1 MSKKVILV
9 VDDEKDIVE
18 LVRFN
23 LERDGFKV
31 IPSYNG
37 EDALILV
44 KNQLPDLIILDLMLP
59 GMDGLE
65 VCRILKKDSSTF
77 SIPIIMLTAKGEEA
91 DIVVGLELGADDYIT
106 KPFGIKEMIARVK
119 TVLRRISQPERKN
132 VKIIAEDL
140 IIDTENFEAR
150 WKDIPLELT
159 PTEFKLLLF
168 LAQREGRVLTRQQ
181 LLDGV
186 LGEDAFVIDRT
197 VDVHIR
203 RLRDKL
209 KEASSYI
216 VTRRGIG
223 YMFQIDKT
231 KAPRYKGF

>member
-1 MSKKVILV
+1 MSKKKILV

-18 LVRFN
+18 LLRFN

-37 EDALILV
+37 EDALRLV
-44 KNQLPDLIILDLMLP
+44 KSQLPDLIILDLMLP

-65 VCRILKKDSSTF
+65 ICRILKRDSSTF
-77 SIPIIMLTAKGEEA
+77 SIPIIMLTAKEEEA

-119 TVLRRISQPERKN
+119 TVLRRVSQPERKKGK
-132 VKIIAEDL
+132 VIAEDL
-140 IIDTENFEAR
+140 IIDTENFEAK

-159 PTEFKLLLF
+159 PTEFKLLFF
-168 LAQREGRVLTRQQ
+168 LAQRGGRVLTRQQ

-186 LGEDAFVIDRT
+186 LGEDAFVTERT

-209 KEASSYI
+209 KEASSFI

-223 YMFQIDKT
+223 YMFQIDK
-231 KAPRYKGF
+231 

>member
-65 VCRILKKDSSTF
+65 VCQILKKDSSTF

-106 KPFGIKEMIARVK
+106 KPFGIKAVSY
-119 TVLRRISQPERKN
+119 TH
-132 VKIIAEDL
+132 
-140 IIDTENFEAR
+140 
-150 WKDIPLELT
+150 LT
-159 PTEFKLLLF
+159 LPTN
-168 LAQREGRVLTRQQ
+168 REV
-181 LLDGV
+181 
-186 LGEDAFVIDRT
+186 
-197 VDVHIR
+197 
-203 RLRDKL
+203 
-209 KEASSYI
+209 
-216 VTRRGIG
+216 
-223 YMFQIDKT
+223 
-231 KAPRYKGF
+231 

>member
-1 MSKKVILV
+1 MSKKKILV

-37 EDALILV
+37 EDALRLV
-44 KNQLPDLIILDLMLP
+44 KSQLPDLIILDLMLP

-65 VCRILKKDSSTF
+65 VCRILKRDSSAF

-119 TVLRRISQPERKN
+119 TVLRRVSQPERKKG
-132 VKIIAEDL
+132 KIIAGDL
-140 IIDTENFEAR
+140 TIDTENFEAR
-150 WKDIPLELT
+150 WKDTPLELT

-168 LAQREGRVLTRQQ
+168 LAQRGNRVLTRQQ

-186 LGEDAFVIDRT
+186 LGEDAFVTERT

-209 KEASSYI
+209 KEASSFI

-223 YMFQIDKT
+223 YMFQIDK
-231 KAPRYKGF
+231 

>member
-223 YMFQIDKT
+223 YMFQIDKQ
-231 KAPRYKGF
+231 KP

>member
-1 MSKKVILV
+1 M

-18 LVRFN
+18 LIRFN

-37 EDALILV
+37 EDALRLV
-44 KNQLPDLIILDLMLP
+44 KSQLPDLIILDLMLP

-65 VCRILKKDSSTF
+65 ACRIFKRDPSAF

-119 TVLRRISQPERKN
+119 TVLRRVSQPERKKGK
-132 VKIIAEDL
+132 VIAEDL
-140 IIDTENFEAR
+140 IIDTENFEAT
-150 WKDIPLELT
+150 WKDVPLELT

-186 LGEDAFVIDRT
+186 LGEDAFVTERT

-209 KEASSYI
+209 KEASSFI

-223 YMFQIDKT
+223 YMFQIDK
-231 KAPRYKGF
+231 

>member
-223 YMFQIDKT
+223 YMFQIDK
-231 KAPRYKGF
+231 

>member
-1 MSKKVILV
+1 MSRKKILV

-31 IPSYNG
+31 VPAYNG
-37 EDALILV
+37 EDALRLV
-44 KNQLPDLIILDLMLP
+44 KVQLPDLIVLDLMLP

-65 VCRILKKDSSTF
+65 ACRILKRDSSTF
-77 SIPIIMLTAKGEEA
+77 SIPIIMLTAKGEES

-119 TVLRRISQPERKN
+119 TVLRRVSQPERRKG
-132 VKIIAEDL
+132 KIIAGDL
-140 IIDTENFEAR
+140 IINTENFEAR
-150 WKDIPLELT
+150 WKDIPLDLT

-209 KEASSYI
+209 KEASPFI

-223 YMFQIDKT
+223 YMFQIDK
-231 KAPRYKGF
+231 

>member
-1 MSKKVILV
+1 MI
-9 VDDEKDIVE
+9 
-18 LVRFN
+18 
-23 LERDGFKV
+23 
-31 IPSYNG
+31 
-37 EDALILV
+37 
-44 KNQLPDLIILDLMLP
+44 
-59 GMDGLE
+59 
-65 VCRILKKDSSTF
+65 
-77 SIPIIMLTAKGEEA
+77 
-91 DIVVGLELGADDYIT
+91 IT

-119 TVLRRISQPERKN
+119 TVLRRYSQPERKKG
-132 VKIIAEDL
+132 KIIAGDL

-209 KEASSYI
+209 KEASSLI

-223 YMFQIDKT
+223 YMFQIDK
-231 KAPRYKGF
+231 

>member
-1 MSKKVILV
+1 MNICGVFMSKKKILV

-37 EDALILV
+37 EDALRLV
-44 KNQLPDLIILDLMLP
+44 KSQLPDLIILDLMLP

-65 VCRILKKDSSTF
+65 VCRILKRDSSAF
-77 SIPIIMLTAKGEEA
+77 SIPIIMLTAKGEET
-91 DIVVGLELGADDYIT
+91 DIIVGLELGADDYIT

-119 TVLRRISQPERKN
+119 TVLRRVSQRERKKG
-132 VKIIAEDL
+132 KIIAGDL
-140 IIDTENFEAR
+140 TIDTENFEVR

-223 YMFQIDKT
+223 YMFQMDK
-231 KAPRYKGF
+231 

>member
-132 VKIIAEDL
+132 VKIIAKDL

-223 YMFQIDKT
+223 YMFQIDK
-231 KAPRYKGF
+231 

>member
-1 MSKKVILV
+1 MSKKKILV

-37 EDALILV
+37 EDALRLV
-44 KNQLPDLIILDLMLP
+44 KSQVPDLIILDLMLP

-65 VCRILKKDSSTF
+65 ICRILKRDSSTF
-77 SIPIIMLTAKGEEA
+77 SIPIIMLTAKGREA

-119 TVLRRISQPERKN
+119 TVLRRVSQPERERG
-132 VKIIAEDL
+132 KIIAGDL
-140 IIDTENFEAR
+140 IIDTENFEAT
-150 WKDIPLELT
+150 WKDTPLELT
-159 PTEFKLLLF
+159 TTEFKLLLF
-168 LAQREGRVLTRQQ
+168 LAQRGGRVLTRQQ

-186 LGEDAFVIDRT
+186 LGEDAFVIERT

-223 YMFQIDKT
+223 YMFRMDK
-231 KAPRYKGF
+231 

>member
-1 MSKKVILV
+1 MSRKKILV

-37 EDALILV
+37 EDALRLV
-44 KNQLPDLIILDLMLP
+44 KSQLPDLIILDLMLP

-65 VCRILKKDSSTF
+65 ACRIFKRDPSTF

-119 TVLRRISQPERKN
+119 TVLRRVSQPERKK
-132 VKIIAEDL
+132 VKVIAGDL
-140 IIDTENFEAR
+140 IIDTENFEAT
-150 WKDIPLELT
+150 WKDVPLELT
-159 PTEFKLLLF
+159 TTEFKLLLF

-186 LGEDAFVIDRT
+186 LGEDAFVTERT

-209 KEASSYI
+209 KEASSFI

-223 YMFQIDKT
+223 YMFQIDK
-231 KAPRYKGF
+231 